1 MNNKSRVSGSKLSII
16 KNTKKSPK
24 EDLIKRAVKFYNSD
38 QKCDTFGWY
47 NH

>member
-1 MNNKSRVSGSKLSII
+1 MNNKSKIPDLKLSKV
-16 KNTKKSPK
+16 KNNEISPK
-24 EDLIKRAVKFYNSD
+24 EDLIERAVKFYNSD